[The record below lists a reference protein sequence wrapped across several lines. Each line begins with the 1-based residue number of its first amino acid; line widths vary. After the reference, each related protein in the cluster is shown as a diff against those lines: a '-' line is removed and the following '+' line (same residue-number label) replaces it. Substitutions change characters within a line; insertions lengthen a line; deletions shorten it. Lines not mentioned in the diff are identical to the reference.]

1 MILEEFKRGVITE
14 NPILVL
20 ALGLCPALAV
30 STSVMNGLGMG
41 VAVTFVLMAS
51 NIIVSLVKNMIPEK
65 VRIPSYIIII
75 ATFVTIIQLS
85 MKAFLPALDKQ
96 LGLFVPLI
104 VVNCIILGRAEG
116 FASKNNPYRSLID
129 GLVMGL
135 GFTVALVILSTIR
148 EVLGSNKL
156 MGLTFIPGFKPI
168 TIFVLAPGGFF
179 AIAFVMGIINHLEN
193 RKEMKNSGSSN

>member
-1 MILEEFKRGVITE
+1 MILEELKRGIITE

-20 ALGLCPALAV
+20 ALGLCPSLAV

-41 VAVTFVLMAS
+41 VATMFVLIAS
-51 NIIVSLVKNMIPEK
+51 NVIVSLIKNMIPEK
-65 VRIPSYIIII
+65 VRIPSYIIVI
-75 ATFVTIIQLS
+75 ATFVTIVQLT

-104 VVNCIILGRAEG
+104 VVNCVILGRAEG

-135 GFTVALVILSTIR
+135 GFTVALVVLSALR

-156 MGLTFIPGFKPI
+156 LGLNFFPGFKPM
-168 TIFVLAPGGFF
+168 TLFVLAPGGFF

-193 RKEMKNSGSSN
+193 IKGDK